1 VTGEIKIQVL
11 KDTIKKIHDLR
22 QFNLPVI
29 QKTIDEYEKADVDT
43 VFIDQQKTQLQK
55 VNSRINE
62 LEAKRNR
69 IIKELIEKAD
79 I

>member
-1 VTGEIKIQVL
+1 MTGEIKIQVL